1 MVTDPAR
8 IRRTDPGNPDVCP
21 VFDLHKVFS
30 TSEVQTEAAQG
41 CRTAGIGCIQCK
53 GWLADAIVREI
64 TPIQERRRV
73 LEADPGNVDA
83 ILWDG
88 SARARRR
95 AIQTLQHVR
104 QAMGLE

>member
-1 MVTDPAR
+1 MRSPCAG
-8 IRRTDPGNPDVCP
+8 RRGGRR
-21 VFDLHKVFS
+21 
-30 TSEVQTEAAQG
+30 QG

-53 GWLADAIVREI
+53 GWVADAIVDVI
-64 TPIQERRRV
+64 KPIQQRRSI